1 MQILIRIQLLF
12 KCGSGPGS
20 SFKNFKN
27 WPYEEFSVIKKKQL
41 LKKQNN
47 RASENL
53 LVCFYFINLIE
64 CGSGSRREN
73 ACRSMRIR
81 SLENLSLYSYTIN
94 LPAGPGRALMW
105 QPPVAHLLLEEW
117 EDGDPVGVPDMAGQQ
132 SVPRLLYL
140 VTCAW
145 EKHSFKAGLLLQ
157 GPCGMSKKRRMRK
170 RASYVKKSWKD
181 TS

>member
-1 MQILIRIQLLF
+1 MIGRAVDPHSFLRIRIQQLFSMQILIRIQLLF
-12 KCGSGPGS
+12 KCGSEPGS
-20 SFKNFKN
+20 SFKNCKK

-81 SLENLSLYSYTIN
+81 SLENWSLYSYTIN

-105 QPPVAHLLLEEW
+105 QPPGSAPAPW
-117 EDGDPVGVPDMAGQQ
+117 GVRGWWSCWSPWYDQP
-132 SVPRLLYL
+132 PR
-140 VTCAW
+140 
-145 EKHSFKAGLLLQ
+145 
-157 GPCGMSKKRRMRK
+157 
-170 RASYVKKSWKD
+170 
-181 TS
+181 